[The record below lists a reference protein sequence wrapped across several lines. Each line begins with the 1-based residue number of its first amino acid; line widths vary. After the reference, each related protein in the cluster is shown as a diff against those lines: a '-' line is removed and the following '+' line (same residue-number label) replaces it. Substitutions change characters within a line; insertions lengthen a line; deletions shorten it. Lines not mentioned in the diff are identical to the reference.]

1 MVHFLQ
7 MTFWLSLLVKMGK
20 EGNTRLRYS
29 EPILSLTLVLS
40 TRPFMAYL
48 GKTYPTLLHHDASS
62 TIDNLAGNLRKAE
75 TEAEKQLWQELKNRK
90 CAGIKFRRQH
100 PSSKFV
106 LDFYCHE
113 KKLVVEIDGTIHDN
127 IDVKERDENR
137 TYKIEQAGLTVFR
150 IRNEEVFKDLKLVL
164 ERIVKVAESL

>member
-1 MVHFLQ
+1 
-7 MTFWLSLLVKMGK
+7 
-20 EGNTRLRYS
+20 
-29 EPILSLTLVLS
+29 
-40 TRPFMAYL
+40 MAYL

-62 TIDNLAGNLRKAE
+62 TIHHLARNLRKDE

-90 CAGIKFRRQH
+90 CAGLKFRRQH
-100 PSSKFV
+100 PFSKFV

-113 KKLVVEIDGTIHDN
+113 KKLVVEVDGTVHDN

-137 TYKIEQAGLTVFR
+137 TYEIEQAGLTVIR
-150 IRNEEVFKDLKLVL
+150 IRNEEIFMDLKLVL